1 MTLKNEGGIPVR
13 RKIICILLCF
23 AVFCGLSSCKEK
35 DDYRCQGQNAEKM
48 IALFQQDPEMFQEI
62 AVIFINNRAF
72 WEKARRYEDDVH
84 AFLMS
89 PNETEKMHTFSED
102 EQAAIRTFFEKTTPY
117 MIIVNAEPY
126 FVIDYVN
133 EERTAGF
140 TFAYYYGDKT
150 TKTDSGTTEY
160 EDWVFLYKH
169 RYTDFRDLGN
179 DWFFYAA

>member
-1 MTLKNEGGIPVR
+1 
-13 RKIICILLCF
+13 
-23 AVFCGLSSCKEK
+23 
-35 DDYRCQGQNAEKM
+35 
-48 IALFQQDPEMFQEI
+48 
-62 AVIFINNRAF
+62 
-72 WEKARRYEDDVH
+72 
-84 AFLMS
+84 
-89 PNETEKMHTFSED
+89 
-102 EQAAIRTFFEKTTPY
+102 

-150 TKTDSGTTEY
+150 TKTGSGTTEY

>member
-1 MTLKNEGGIPVR
+1 MC
-13 RKIICILLCF
+13 RKIICILLCI
-23 AVFCGLSSCKEK
+23 AVLCGLSSCKEK
-35 DDYRCQGQNAEKM
+35 DDYQCQGQNAEKM
-48 IALFQQDPEMFQEI
+48 ITLFQQDPEMFQEI

-89 PNETEKMHTFSED
+89 PNETEKMRTFSED

-140 TFAYYYGDKT
+140 TLAYYYGDKT

-160 EDWVFLYKH
+160 EDWVSLYKH
-169 RYTDFRDLGN
+169 RYTDFRELGN
-179 DWFFYAA
+179 DWFFYAP

>member
-1 MTLKNEGGIPVR
+1 
-13 RKIICILLCF
+13 
-23 AVFCGLSSCKEK
+23 
-35 DDYRCQGQNAEKM
+35 M

-160 EDWVFLYKH
+160 EDWVSLYKH
-169 RYTDFRDLGN
+169 RYTDFRELGN